1 MAQAEGT
8 KRLDNIMKS
17 ENYMTIARIFA
28 RPDGCRESTASP
40 IAHDPLHV
48 IVLDHSDVFM
58 VFRLFVLA
66 IIPFILVDAAI
77 YQAQMLVAGGR
88 APVTAAVLKLA
99 LLAVFAVAAL
109 FRCRITNSHLIRVG
123 LLFLAYL
130 VFDTLFFYFNLGIA
144 LFDILTSYNIYY
156 LIFFIDILAL
166 CVPLRISDRLLVGI
180 VITCFLVC
188 APLGYA
194 QFMTQRPIVPTDSVD
209 NNFRVVVWN
218 SGAGIRAF
226 SLFTAPGFFGLFSTM
241 IAAMSIAMCGPRR
254 NWLFGLPL
262 FMLSVFACWIS
273 LTRSDLVGLGCAL
286 TTACVITFWGKEN
299 RARWLP
305 LIYLPVG
312 VLVGIYAFTLSS
324 SGSGSGTRAITD
336 TSSFTARIYEWA
348 YYLGTFSMDK
358 WPALL
363 FGSGI
368 IQSDKVQTNASIVP
382 IDNLY
387 LAIVLHSG
395 LFGLGLTMALVWAL
409 WEWVRKKAESRASPL
424 HTAIAASFSTLW
436 CVGLFSISAAVLG
449 AMLLLCAVSKI
460 DGEAPA

>member
-1 MAQAEGT
+1 MGQNDMSMGVSSVRLENCHESAVNQA
-8 KRLDNIMKS
+8 
-17 ENYMTIARIFA
+17 ARN
-28 RPDGCRESTASP
+28 T
-40 IAHDPLHV
+40 LTV
-48 IVLDHSDVFM
+48 ITSSRSDVFTLI
-58 VFRLFVLA
+58 RLFVLA
-66 IIPFILVDAAI
+66 MIPFIVVDAAI
-77 YQAQMLVAGGR
+77 YQVQMLVAGGR

-99 LLAVFAVAAL
+99 LLAVFAVAAI
-109 FRCRITNSHLIRVG
+109 FRCRVTNSHLIRVG
-123 LLFLAYL
+123 LLFLTYL
-130 VFDTLFFYFNLGIA
+130 VLDTLFFYFNLGIA

-156 LIFFIDILAL
+156 LIFFIDLLAL
-166 CVPLRISDRLLVGI
+166 CIPLRISDRLLVGI

-188 APLGYA
+188 ALLGYA
-194 QFMTQRPIVPTDSVD
+194 QFLTQRPIVPTDSVD

-218 SGAGIRAF
+218 SAAGIRAF

-241 IAAMSIAMCGPRR
+241 IAAMAVAMCGPRR

-262 FMLSVFACWIS
+262 LMLSVFACWIS

-305 LIYLPVG
+305 LIYVPVG

-368 IQSDKVQTNASIVP
+368 IQSEKVQTNASIVP

-424 HTAIAASFSTLW
+424 HTAVAASFSTLW
-436 CVGLFSISAAVLG
+436 CVGLFSVSAAVLG

-460 DGEAPA
+460 DGEVPA